1 MSEIFPDGLTKALSQ
16 LGRILEPMSVYP
28 LVFSAGGVISLAAGQ
43 ILLTVIIISAAIFFR
58 DSSKKGLSQFLMLP
72 SDFGVSASDI
82 LAANVKNIDEAVK
95 LSKSAGV
102 FCLHHDIDRK
112 RSLQVSLC
120 IEELCMN
127 ALRHGFK
134 GGEQYNLDARLI
146 AYDGGLIL
154 RLRDDCMPFDVKK
167 MADEWKYNP
176 GNPEHHIGT
185 RLVMKHA
192 EDIHRVSIMNTNSLI
207 VIL

>member
-1 MSEIFPDGLTKALSQ
+1 M
-16 LGRILEPMSVYP
+16 
-28 LVFSAGGVISLAAGQ
+28 
-43 ILLTVIIISAAIFFR
+43 IIISAAIFFR
-58 DSSKKGLSQFLMLP
+58 DSSKKGLSQFLILP

-112 RSLQVSLC
+112 RSLQVSLF

-134 GGEQYNLDARLI
+134 GGEQYSLDARLV
-146 AYDGGLIL
+146 AY
-154 RLRDDCMPFDVKK
+154 DCMPFDVKK
-167 MADEWKYNP
+167 MAAEWKYNP

-185 RLVMKHA
+185 RLVMKYA
-192 EDIHRVSIMNTNSLI
+192 EDIHRVSIMNTNSLM

>member
-1 MSEIFPDGLTKALSQ
+1 M
-16 LGRILEPMSVYP
+16 
-28 LVFSAGGVISLAAGQ
+28 
-43 ILLTVIIISAAIFFR
+43 
-58 DSSKKGLSQFLMLP
+58 
-72 SDFGVSASDI
+72 SAS
-82 LAANVKNIDEAVK
+82 
-95 LSKSAGV
+95 
-102 FCLHHDIDRK
+102 DIDRK
-112 RSLQVSLC
+112 RSLQVSLF

-134 GGEQYNLDARLI
+134 GGEQYSLDASLI

-192 EDIHRVSIMNTNSLI
+192 EDIHRVSIMNTNSLM